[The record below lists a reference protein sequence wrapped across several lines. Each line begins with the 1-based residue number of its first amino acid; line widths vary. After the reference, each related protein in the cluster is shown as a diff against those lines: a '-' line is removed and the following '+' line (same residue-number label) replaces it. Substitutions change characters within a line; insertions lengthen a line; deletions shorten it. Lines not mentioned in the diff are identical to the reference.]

1 MTKFDIDFQV
11 GILALMY
18 KDIKFMTYC
27 SANLKPSFFGTKDLM
42 WIFSTFRDYYMNY
55 RACITKRAFI
65 DYVKKSLSK
74 KELSTERVASLKEAF
89 TGVETDVCGD
99 REHLIVRVSD
109 FIRDEMMIAAFE
121 KSKVAYDKGKYEEIP
136 LVFSKA
142 IYDSSYLNKEG
153 QFYPSAQNFRE
164 RMSRRSAHMSTI
176 PTGIMDLDSY
186 LRNGGL
192 GIKELGVILAPTS
205 RGKSMFL
212 KHIAEHNLRHH
223 RNCLIFTLEM
233 SEDRYLER
241 FDMSLAEVTASE
253 LSSRQEHVE
262 RVLTEK
268 EQVFKS
274 RLHIKEYGSKR
285 ATVST
290 LMAYTERLKNGG
302 FYPDFIIIDYA
313 DELTAETS
321 FKEERHNISHI
332 YKTLRGWAVE
342 SEVPIWTAS
351 QANRASLAK
360 KVVTVGDVA
369 EDFSKAQIADV
380 ILALCQTKKEYDEQQ
395 MRIFIAKNRDS
406 PAKVEVSI
414 DTDFYHGRFYS
425 DIAMI

>member
-1 MTKFDIDFQV
+1 MNKFDIDFQV
-11 GILALMY
+11 GILSLMY

-55 RACITKRAFI
+55 RACITKRSFI
-65 DYVKKSLSK
+65 DYVKKSVSK
-74 KELSTERVASLKEAF
+74 KELSKERVASLKETF
-89 TGVETDVCGD
+89 TGVETDGCSD

-109 FIRDEMMIAAFE
+109 FIRDEMIIAAFE

-136 LVFSKA
+136 MVFSKA

-164 RMSRRSAHMSTI
+164 RMSRRSAHVTTI

-192 GIKELGVILAPTS
+192 GAKELGVILAPTS

-212 KHIAEHNLRHH
+212 KHIAEHNLRQN

-253 LSSRQEHVE
+253 LTSRQEHVE
-262 RVLTEK
+262 KVLTEK
-268 EQVFKS
+268 EEVFKS

-302 FYPDFIIIDYA
+302 FYPDFIVIDYA
-313 DELTAETS
+313 DELSAETT

-342 SEVPIWTAS
+342 ENVPIWTAS